1 MRRARRRGLA
11 HEAADRIRESILQG
25 TLPPGAPLREV
36 DLATRLDVSRGSVR
50 EGLALLERDGL
61 VVSEWHRGARVI
73 ELTPADVDEVYTV
86 RGALERLAAQRAA
99 VRATDA
105 HLAELSGL
113 VEALERA
120 VTHDVDTVDGT
131 ELLHLDMGFHDL
143 LYDIAANSRLSRAW
157 QALRSPVNLFQMN
170 RIRRSHP
177 HYRRDS
183 IVEHRA
189 LIDLLRR
196 RDADAAGHC
205 AEAHVASSRDAL
217 IAMLGPGGTDP
228 GDTHPAGTDGD
239 LGRLT

>member
-25 TLPPGAPLREV
+25 TLPPGTPLREV

-86 RGALERLAAQRAA
+86 RGALERLAAHRAA
-99 VRATDA
+99 TRATA
-105 HLAELSGL
+105 SHLAELSDL
-113 VEALERA
+113 VESLDRALA
-120 VTHDVDTVDGT
+120 DDTAAA
-131 ELLHLDMGFHDL
+131 ELLRLDLGFHDL
-143 LYDIAANSRLSRAW
+143 LYEIAANTRLVRAW
-157 QALRSPVNLFQMN
+157 EALRSPVHLFQLT

-177 HYRRDS
+177 HYRQAS
-183 IVEHRA
+183 VEEHRT
-189 LIDLLRR
+189 LVDLLARR
-196 RDADAAGHC
+196 EAEAAARC
-205 AEAHVASSRDAL
+205 AEAHVAASRDAL
-217 IAMLGPGGTDP
+217 IDMLDTDP
-228 GDTHPAGTDGD
+228 GDAGDG